1 MENKKENTD
10 KTKRRGF
17 LAVAGALAAGVLIKP
32 FNAAKAA
39 KSDSTG
45 YEGNRKSIS
54 VKINPS
60 AVKRNS
66 KGTSV

>member
-1 MENKKENTD
+1 MENKKYTTE

-32 FNAAKAA
+32 FTAAKASKIDSPGHKGNK
-39 KSDSTG
+39 KSV
-45 YEGNRKSIS
+45 S